1 MIIKMDL
8 LIRFFLYN
16 KSMEKKYYYDEYNS
30 PLGKI
35 YLLSDGEHLTGLYFE
50 NQKYFPNLEGIQ
62 KRKIEVMNQTKKYL
76 KEYFDGKHP
85 KIEIPIEIKGTLF
98 GQEVYEE
105 LRKIPY
111 GELRTYK
118 DISKEIVR
126 KRNINSMST
135 QAVGTAIG
143 KNPIS
148 ILIPCHRVVGT
159 GNKLT
164 GYAGGLDRKL
174 ALLEIEGHKKE
185 MFKE

>member
-1 MIIKMDL
+1 MDKG
-8 LIRFFLYN
+8 IGIYSFFLYN
-16 KSMEKKYYYDEYNS
+16 KNMEQRSYYEEYNS
-30 PLGKI
+30 RIGKI
-35 YLLSDGEHLTGLYFE
+35 YILSDGESITGLYFE
-50 NQKYFPNLEGIQ
+50 NQRYFPSLEKTEKKELDVIKETKEYLNKYFHSQNPKLEVPIKVEGTSFQ
-62 KRKIEVMNQTKKYL
+62 K
-76 KEYFDGKHP
+76 
-85 KIEIPIEIKGTLF
+85 
-98 GQEVYEE
+98 EVYEE

-118 DISKEIVR
+118 EIAEISAKKR
-126 KRNINSMST
+126 KIKSMST
-135 QAVGTAIG
+135 QAVGRAIG
-143 KNPIS
+143 KNAIS